1 MQLKELNVVTGA
13 FGYTGAYITRR
24 LLNMGKEVRTLTG
37 HPDRRSSLAEQVA
50 VYPFS
55 FDRPDQM
62 VEALRGASVLY
73 NTYWI
78 RFAHKEMNFERAV
91 ANTRTLIAVAEEA
104 GVRRIVHISITN
116 ASADSPL
123 PYFRGKGLV
132 EETIRSSGLSYAIL
146 RPSLIFGEEDLLI
159 NNIAWFLKK
168 FPYFF
173 IAGAGDYPVQPVY
186 VEDLAELAIRVG
198 AEDAN
203 LVVDSVGPE
212 VFTYER
218 LVQLIA
224 ENVSS
229 RVKTVHVR
237 PWLLLLVSRLVGQ
250 VVRDVVLTPDEIK
263 GLMAGLLVSKG
274 EPTGQTSF
282 TRWLRENG
290 NRLGTR
296 YVSELNR
303 HYR

>member
-24 LLNMGKEVRTLTG
+24 LLNMGQEVRTLTG

-198 AEDAN
+198 AEDTN

-263 GLMAGLLVSKG
+263 GLMAGLLVSNG

>member
-37 HPDRRSSLAEQVA
+37 HPDRRSSLAKQVA

-55 FDRPDQM
+55 FDRPDQL
-62 VEALRGASVLY
+62 VQALRGASVLY

-91 ANTRTLIAVAEEA
+91 ANTRTLIAAAEKA

-218 LVQLIA
+218 LVRLIA

-229 RVKTVHVR
+229 RVKAVHVR
-237 PWLLLLVSRLVGQ
+237 PWLLLLASRLVGQ

-263 GLMAGLLVSKG
+263 GLMAGLLVSSG

>member
-1 MQLKELNVVTGA
+1 MQATDLNVVTGA

-24 LLNMGKEVRTLTG
+24 LLNMDKEVRTLTG
-37 HPDRRSSLAEQVA
+37 HPNSRSSLANQVPA
-50 VYPFS
+50 YPLS
-55 FDRPDQM
+55 FDRPDQL

-78 RFAHKEMNFERAV
+78 RFAYKETNFERAV
-91 ANTRTLIAVAEEA
+91 ANTEALIWAAAEA

-116 ASADSPL
+116 ASVDSPL

-132 EETIRSSGLSYAIL
+132 EKTIRSSELSYAIL
-146 RPSLIFGEEDLLI
+146 RPALIFGAEDVLV

-168 FPYFF
+168 FPSFF
-173 IAGAGDYPVQPVY
+173 IGGAGDYPVQPVY
-186 VEDLAELAIRVG
+186 VEDLAELAVRVG
-198 AEDAN
+198 ADDSN

-212 VFTYER
+212 VFTYHQ
-218 LVQLIA
+218 LVRLIA
-224 ENVSS
+224 EKVGS

-237 PWLLLLVSRLVGQ
+237 PGLVLLVSRLVGQ
-250 VVRDVVLTPDEIK
+250 LLRDVVLTPDEMQ
-263 GLMAGLLVSKG
+263 GLMAGLLVSNE
-274 EPTGQTSF
+274 EPTGETGF
-282 TRWLRENG
+282 TRWLQENCG
-290 NRLGTR
+290 SLGAR